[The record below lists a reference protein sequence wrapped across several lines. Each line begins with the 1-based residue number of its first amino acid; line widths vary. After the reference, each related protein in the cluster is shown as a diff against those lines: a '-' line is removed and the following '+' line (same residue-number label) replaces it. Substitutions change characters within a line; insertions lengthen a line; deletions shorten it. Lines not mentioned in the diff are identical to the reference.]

1 MLTTRTSYC
10 DAPSGSAGEASGIPT
25 VPSVTVT
32 AALLAP
38 VQSCGLLPPL
48 PEESMNGWWSS
59 SMQNCS
65 FATMAPAPGSA
76 RMLIHSV
83 SPSAILKRISPNA
96 GVGTPGPESGLLTS
110 GAQLQSAGTLSLQ
123 AIPSWFAEAGP
134 VIRLTSRTVATARD
148 AAAAMSS
155 QLLVRRGDESGVLRG
170 MNIVLLL
177 GRYV

>member
-1 MLTTRTSYC
+1 M
-10 DAPSGSAGEASGIPT
+10 SGSAGEASGMP
-25 VPSVTVT
+25 VLPSVTLT
-32 AALLAP
+32 AALLPP

-48 PEESMNGWWSS
+48 PEESMYGWWSS

-83 SPSAILKRISPNA
+83 SESAILNRISPKA
-96 GVGTPGPESGLLTS
+96 GVGTPGPEFGLFTR
-110 GAQLQSAGTLSLQ
+110 GAQLQPAGTLSLQ

-134 VIRLTSRTVATARD
+134 AIRLTSRTAATARD
-148 AAAAMSS
+148 TAAASSS
-155 QLLVRRGDESGVLRG
+155 QLLLGRRDESVVLRG

-177 GRYV
+177 GRCA